1 MRDKQE
7 SVKPVYFPTISIL
20 QTERCFTLKFIFY
33 STNRSFLKQPLG
45 FQEVISKN
53 TKELSLQQV
62 ISSAKLRRLMESIDT
77 KFGFRVRQLRTSL
90 GISQE
95 KLAYMGHIERG
106 TVSPSLKK
114 VSQIAKALNV
124 SAESLVA
131 DHQPPKLTYLTT
143 VQPLWIYPKWPNRCL
158 LFNLTLWNLIHSR
171 NTCC

>member
-1 MRDKQE
+1 M
-7 SVKPVYFPTISIL
+7 S
-20 QTERCFTLKFIFY
+20 
-33 STNRSFLKQPLG
+33 

-131 DHQPPKLTYLTT
+131 DH
-143 VQPLWIYPKWPNRCL
+143 
-158 LFNLTLWNLIHSR
+158 
-171 NTCC
+171 